1 MGLKEIRIESLI
13 VLISSLVLALTISF
27 KNNSVLNYAFISFLI
42 ILSVNILTKKI
53 VGNLLET
60 NVKTKFWSIYQWGFR
75 KDSHFKTKL
84 PMVWL
89 PLIITLFTKGIFWW
103 LAVLEFDVEAKTERV
118 SRKHGLYR
126 FTQVTEWH
134 IAWIAIWGI
143 IANLSL
149 AIIGYLAG
157 FELFAKLNIYFAMWS
172 IIPLS
177 NLDGSKI
184 FFASRGLWMTL
195 FTILLVFFGWSFI
208 IS

>member
-1 MGLKEIRIESLI
+1 MDLGETKKEAIAIFI
-13 VLISSLVLALTISF
+13 ASLVLALTISLR
-27 KNNSVLNYAFISFLI
+27 NNSILNYAFISFLI
-42 ILSVNILTKKI
+42 ILSMNVFTKKI
-53 VGNLLET
+53 VGYFLET
-60 NVKTKFWSIYQWGFR
+60 NVKTKFWSVYQWGFR
-75 KDSHFKTKL
+75 KSSHFKINL

-89 PLIITLFTKGIFWW
+89 PLILTLFTKGIFWW
-103 LAVLEFDVEAKTERV
+103 LAILQFDVEAKTERV

-143 IANLSL
+143 IANLAL
-149 AIIGYLAG
+149 AIIGYISG
-157 FELFAKLNIYFAMWS
+157 FELFAKLNIYFAMGS

-184 FFASRGLWMTL
+184 FFSSRGLWITL
-195 FTILLVFFGWSFI
+195 FTILSIFFGWSFL

>member
-1 MGLKEIRIESLI
+1 MDLREIRKESLI

-27 KNNSVLNYAFISFLI
+27 KDNSILNYTFISFFI
-42 ILSVNILTKKI
+42 ILSINILAKKI
-53 VGNLLET
+53 AGNFLET
-60 NVKTKFWSIYQWGFR
+60 NVKTKFWRIYQWGFR
-75 KDSHFKTKL
+75 KDAHFKTKL
-84 PMVWL
+84 PMIWL
-89 PLIITLFTKGIFWW
+89 PLILTLITKGIFWW
-103 LAVLEFDVEAKTERV
+103 LAILQFDVEAKTERV

-143 IANLSL
+143 IANLIL

-184 FFASRGLWMTL
+184 FFSSRGLWITI